1 MKEATLI
8 TLVVI
13 LGVLVFIAFHLDQ
26 LAIPEKPSITALV
39 IVTAYSP
46 SKRQTDDSPL
56 ITASNQAVRG
66 DGVAVSRDLFLKGW
80 TFGKKVWIQGIGLY
94 TINDL
99 MHPSKRNHLDIFMW
113 TAKQALRFGVKNRI
127 AILQE

>member
-99 MHPSKRNHLDIFMW
+99 MHPSKRNHL
-113 TAKQALRFGVKNRI
+113 
-127 AILQE
+127 